1 MKINIENF
9 TSMDARQLMDTS
21 GGGFA
26 FDVGRVLRFLSIAL
40 PGDAISVTYAITDW
54 QINAMINDAEN
65 G

>member
-1 MKINIENF
+1 
-9 TSMDARQLMDTS
+9 MDTS